1 MVDNLRVVIAAAG
14 KGSRMES
21 ATNKQ
26 YLLLNSRPVLTY
38 SLEFFEQVD
47 LVDEIVVVASEKE
60 VDYCRNEIVK
70 KYGFKK
76 VSQVL
81 AGGKE
86 RQDSV
91 WAGLRSLGSDTD
103 FVAVHDGARPLLS
116 LEVLN
121 RLLQEAI
128 EWGAAIPGVVS
139 KDTIKVVDRDGFVR
153 NTLDRTVVFGIQTP
167 QVFKYKELYA
177 AYQQAYEEG
186 FTGTDDASLF
196 ENYIGR
202 VKVVEGDYNNIKI
215 TTPGDLITV
224 GALLSSRR
232 D

>member
-186 FTGTDDASLF
+186 FTGTDDAYLF